1 MFWTTPYTTM
11 QQMSRML
18 DELNRT
24 WGEGDAATAYPRLNA
39 YSNDEGLLLTMEV
52 PGIDPASL
60 DVTVQDNV
68 LTIAGSF
75 PARERREGE
84 SYHRSE
90 RRTGKFERRLTL
102 PFRVQPDKV
111 KAECRRGV
119 LAVVLPKPEEEKPR
133 KIAVRAA

>member
-1 MFWTTPYTTM
+1 MFWTTPYTTL

-24 WGEGDAATAYPRLNA
+24 WGESDAATAYPRLNA
-39 YSNDEGLLLTMEV
+39 YTNDEGLLLTMEV
-52 PGIDPASL
+52 PGIDPASI

-68 LTIAGSF
+68 LTIAGNF

-102 PFRVQPDKV
+102 PYRVHADQV